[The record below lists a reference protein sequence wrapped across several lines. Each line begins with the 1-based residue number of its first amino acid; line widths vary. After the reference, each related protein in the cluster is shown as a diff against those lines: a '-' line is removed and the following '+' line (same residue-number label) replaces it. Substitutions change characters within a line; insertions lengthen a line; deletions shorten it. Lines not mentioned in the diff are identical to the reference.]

1 MVPKLMIIVTDMM
14 TTVHGCFA
22 SGGVKNGVPLFL
34 GQTPAAVLVRSVEHS
49 PDLNIYHQF
58 CQIETFLINLVT
70 SQHVS
75 SVLPDTN
82 IYHKFGHISTFI
94 ISFARKEDKKY

>member
-1 MVPKLMIIVTDMM
+1 MIIVTDMM

-49 PDLNIYHQF
+49 PDLNISHQF
-58 CQIETFLINLVT
+58 CQIQTFIINFAT
-70 SQHVS
+70 SKHFS
-75 SVLPDTN
+75 SVLPEKRT
-82 IYHKFGHISTFI
+82 
-94 ISFARKEDKKY
+94 KKY